1 MSIRKSKFDNK
12 IIPLWK
18 EVKNLLK
25 DINAKGLSTDD
36 RDEIARTK
44 KVVAYFSGMIEAI
57 DPDFIP
63 TQVLDNVLNPIEHI
77 KSNLLNYIN
86 SPDINYIKDIN
97 DDYLDTLLRDL
108 MPFIFYKG
116 KAGSVLTAALE
127 QYAQAMTEHSKS
139 YLEELQKYSKR
150 NKEITEDAENILSD
164 LSKKQEKFEEY
175 NNELFENDGLESK
188 ITGLAADFESKHKE
202 IDKLYQSTFAEDG
215 LKNKLYSYLNDAKE
229 ESDGIKD
236 LKKSSSQALNELE
249 EFHEEIF
256 GTESEHGEREGG
268 LKNELETRKK
278 ELDDF
283 KNKQQERYNELN
295 KQIESLLPGATSA
308 GLSNAYNAM
317 RKKFSKDVASYGKW
331 FYCALAILF
340 IVIVSVNVNFGSIL
354 NYISSILCK
363 TKIITQIEPHNNDGS
378 IGITLISILKGLI
391 YKLPFILPALWLV
404 MFVSKRRSEAQR
416 LEQEYAH
423 KEALA
428 KSYESYKKQIEKLN
442 EEEQSKLL
450 PILMENMLK
459 AIALNP
465 AETLD
470 KNHKEPTPMEGITK
484 KKEVLE
490 FMKQLKGILKL
501 KL

>member
-1 MSIRKSKFDNK
+1 MSTRREKFANE

-18 EVKNLLK
+18 EIESLLK
-25 DINAKGLSTDD
+25 DINVKGLSTDD
-36 RDEIARTK
+36 RNEIAHSK
-44 KVVAYFSGMIEAI
+44 KVVAYFSGMLDAI

-63 TQVLDNVLNPIEHI
+63 MQVLINVTSPMTYI
-77 KSNLLNYIN
+77 KSNLASYVN
-86 SPDINYIKDIN
+86 SSNISSIKDIN
-97 DDYLDTLLRDL
+97 NNYLDTLLRDL

-116 KAGSVLTAALE
+116 NAGRVLKTAIE
-127 QYAQAMTEHSKS
+127 QYAQVMTEHSRY
-139 YLEELQKYSKR
+139 YLEELQEYSKR
-150 NKEITEDAENILSD
+150 NKEITKDAENILSD

-202 IDKLYQSTFAEDG
+202 IDILYQFTFNEDG
-215 LKNKLYSYLNDAKE
+215 LKDKLYGYLNDAKE
-229 ESDGIKD
+229 ESEKIESLNEG
-236 LKKSSSQALNELE
+236 SSQVLNELE
-249 EFHEEIF
+249 AFHEEIF
-256 GTESEHGEREGG
+256 GTESGDGEREGG
-268 LKNELETRKK
+268 LRNELKTRKK

-308 GLSNAYNAM
+308 GLSNAYNEM
-317 RKKFSKDVASYGKW
+317 RKKFSEDVTSYRSL
-331 FYCALAILF
+331 FYFALLILF
-340 IVIVSVNVNFGSIL
+340 IVIVFVNTKYISDIFGNVEIATRIWQSNDDSIVITIISIL
-354 NYISSILCK
+354 N
-363 TKIITQIEPHNNDGS
+363 
-378 IGITLISILKGLI
+378 GLI
-391 YKLPFILPALWLV
+391 YKLPFILPAFWLV
-404 MFVSKRRSEAQR
+404 LFVSKRRSEVQR

-450 PILMENMLK
+450 PILMKNMLK

-470 KNHKEPTPMEGITK
+470 KNHKEATPIEEIINK
-484 KKEVLE
+484 K
-490 FMKQLKGILKL
+490 
-501 KL
+501 

>member
-1 MSIRKSKFDNK
+1 MSIRSTKFVNE

-18 EVKNLLK
+18 EIESLLK
-25 DINAKGLSTDD
+25 DINVKGLSTDD
-36 RDEIARTK
+36 RNEIAHSK
-44 KVVAYFSGMIEAI
+44 KVVAYFSGMLDAI

-63 TQVLDNVLNPIEHI
+63 MQILINVTSPMTYI
-77 KSNLLNYIN
+77 KRNLVSYIDSSNI
-86 SPDINYIKDIN
+86 SYIKDIN
-97 DDYLDTLLRDL
+97 NNYLDTLLRDL

-116 KAGSVLTAALE
+116 NAGRVLATALE
-127 QYAQAMTEHSKS
+127 QYAQVMAEHSKY
-139 YLEELQKYSKR
+139 YLEELQEYSER

-164 LSKKQEKFEEY
+164 LSKKQEKFDEY
-175 NNELFENDGLESK
+175 NNKLFENDGLESK
-188 ITGLAADFESKHKE
+188 IAGLAADFESKHKE
-202 IDKLYQSTFAEDG
+202 IDKLYQSTFNKDG
-215 LKNKLYSYLNDAKE
+215 LKDELYSYLNDAKE
-229 ESDGIKD
+229 ESYEIKD
-236 LKKSSSQALNELE
+236 LKKTFSQVLNELK

-256 GTESEHGEREGG
+256 GTENEDGEIEGG

-283 KNKQQERYNELN
+283 KKKQQERYNELN

-331 FYCALAILF
+331 FYWALAILF
-340 IVIVSVNVNFGSIL
+340 IVIVSVNLNL
-354 NYISSILCK
+354 NYISSIFCK
-363 TKIITQIEPHNNDGS
+363 TEIITQIEQYNNDSS

-391 YKLPFILPALWLV
+391 YKLPFILPAFWLV

-465 AETLD
+465 ADTLD
-470 KNHKEPTPMEGITK
+470 KNHKEPTPIEEIVK
-484 KKEVLE
+484 KKEILE
-490 FMKQLKGILKL
+490 FIEKLKGIVTSKP
-501 KL
+501 

>member
-1 MSIRKSKFDNK
+1 MSIRKAKFDNK

-18 EVKNLLK
+18 EIESLLK

-36 RDEIARTK
+36 RNEIAHTK
-44 KVVAYFSGMIEAI
+44 KVVAYFSGMIDAI

-63 TQVLDNVLNPIEHI
+63 TQILDNALNPMEYI
-77 KSNLLNYIN
+77 KNNLLSYIN
-86 SPDINYIKDIN
+86 SSNINYIKNIN
-97 DDYLDTLLRDL
+97 NDYLDTLLRDL

-116 KAGSVLTAALE
+116 KAGSVLTTALE
-127 QYAQAMTEHSKS
+127 QYAQVMTGHSSS
-139 YLEELQKYSKR
+139 YLEELQEYSKR

-164 LSKKQEKFEEY
+164 LSKKQEKFEDY
-175 NNELFENDGLESK
+175 NNELFKNDGLKSK
-188 ITGLAADFESKHKE
+188 IAGLTVDFESKHKE
-202 IDKLYQSTFAEDG
+202 IDKLYHSTFDEDG
-215 LKNKLYSYLNDAKE
+215 LKNKLYGYLNNAKE
-229 ESDGIKD
+229 ESEKIKFLNEGSSQV
-236 LKKSSSQALNELE
+236 LKKLE
-249 EFHEEIF
+249 AFHEEIF
-256 GTESEHGEREGG
+256 GTESGDGEREGG
-268 LKNELETRKK
+268 LRNELKVRKE

-317 RKKFSKDVASYGKW
+317 RKKFSKEVTFYGKL
-331 FYCALAILF
+331 FYLALVILF
-340 IVIVSVNVNFGSIL
+340 GVIVFVNTK
-354 NYISSILCK
+354 YISNIFYNVE
-363 TKIITQIEPHNNDGS
+363 IATQIWQPNEDS
-378 IGITLISILKGLI
+378 IGIIIISILKGLI
-391 YKLPFILPALWLV
+391 YKLPFILPAFWLV
-404 MFVSKRRSEAQR
+404 IFASKRRSEVQR

-442 EEEQSKLL
+442 EEEKSKLL

-470 KNHKEPTPMEGITK
+470 KNHKEATPIEEIINK
-484 KKEVLE
+484 KVL
-490 FMKQLKGILKL
+490 
-501 KL
+501 